1 MSIDLFDFDS
11 TEDPDFIDYQERF
24 LDSIGFCLQ
33 KESPVPSVR
42 RGRPRRYTDN
52 AVMSVRLPKK
62 SIVRLYEYCKRNNC
76 RVPDVLNEFINS
88 L

>member
-1 MSIDLFDFDS
+1 MAVDL
-11 TEDPDFIDYQERF
+11 EDPDFIEYQERF

-42 RGRPRRYTDN
+42 PGRPRRYLDN
-52 AVMSVRLPKK
+52 AVMSVRLPKR
-62 SIVRLYEYCKRNNC
+62 SIVRLYEYCKHNNLS
-76 RVPDVLNEFINS
+76 VPEVINEFINS